1 MVKVMKVI
9 VDIEENYFFAHALA
23 NIEKIASGGNLDIG
37 DVNSLVDAAKEAA
50 LNCDY
55 IIPLESGNG
64 KKETFENIKSLK
76 KIVANLS

>member
-1 MVKVMKVI
+1 M
-9 VDIEENYFFAHALA
+9 AA
-23 NIEKIASGGNLDIG
+23 IEKIASGGNLDIG

-50 LNCDY
+50 LNCES

-64 KKETFENIKSLK
+64 KKETLENIKSLK